1 VNEIVNKEK
10 SVKKH
15 QSDMTGRYIL
25 HHPLFAFIKPKLYL
39 YRKEGKG
46 KIEGE
51 ICLLGLKR
59 KLRLVKHK
67 EKEWIFQYD
76 VSIVTIDV
84 VIKFS
89 TENAFKG
96 FVDTPVGHIRFTG
109 KKVG

>member
-1 VNEIVNKEK
+1 
-10 SVKKH
+10 
-15 QSDMTGRYIL
+15 
-25 HHPLFAFIKPKLYL
+25 
-39 YRKEGKG
+39 
-46 KIEGE
+46 
-51 ICLLGLKR
+51 
-59 KLRLVKHK
+59 VKHK

-89 TENAFKG
+89 TENTFKG